1 MYIYVLSAR
10 LRSSVAAFLLGN
22 HTHLDPCWDTETE
35 FKERIF
41 LIEEALF
48 REYYCKV
55 LIYWKE
61 NINIFLLV

>member
-1 MYIYVLSAR
+1 MLSAR

-22 HTHLDPCWDTETE
+22 HTHLDPCWDTETK
-35 FKERIF
+35 FTERIF

-55 LIYWKE
+55 LIY
-61 NINIFLLV
+61 